1 MTVTTYVNAL
11 VTVTKFPRRWKGA
24 WHLSLNDCASIFA
37 PSRLCVR
44 ICMLKFMVSFQ
55 AGKSIGTG
63 EKGSDAAN
71 YVDEFSGVLA
81 NPRLKRKP

>member
-1 MTVTTYVNAL
+1 
-11 VTVTKFPRRWKGA
+11 
-24 WHLSLNDCASIFA
+24 
-37 PSRLCVR
+37 
-44 ICMLKFMVSFQ
+44 MLKFMVSFQ